1 MAAGALKVRSTER
14 GTLGTQQTN
23 YLCRR
28 AIDIFKFIGTFPEHY
43 SSNKI
48 KTTID

>member
-1 MAAGALKVRSTER
+1 MAAGALKVRSTEG
-14 GTLGTQQTN
+14 GTLGTQETN
-23 YLCRR
+23 PPCWR
-28 AIDIFKFIGTFPEHY
+28 AIDFFKFIGTFAEHY